1 MPWVMSIY
9 KRRLEVDLGPGVR
22 GKEWEQLLDA
32 ILQELVV
39 VDRVM
44 FLVPRGF
51 GSGPQAQHLDGL
63 VRILTARGVDVERRQ
78 AE

>member
-1 MPWVMSIY
+1 MTWVMSIHM
-9 KRRLEVDLGPGVR
+9 RRLEVDLAPGVR
-22 GKEWEQLLDA
+22 GREWEELLDA
-32 ILQELVV
+32 IVRELDV

-51 GSGPQAQHLDGL
+51 EAGPQAQHLDGL

-78 AE
+78 TE